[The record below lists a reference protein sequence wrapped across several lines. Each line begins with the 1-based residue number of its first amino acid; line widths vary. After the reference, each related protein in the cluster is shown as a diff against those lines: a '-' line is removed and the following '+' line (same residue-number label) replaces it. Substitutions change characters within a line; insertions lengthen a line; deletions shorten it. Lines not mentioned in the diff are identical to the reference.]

1 MANENNKNI
10 PIENIM
16 SESFGAYA
24 KYIIQDRALPDV
36 RDGLKPV
43 QRRIIYAMN
52 DLNLLH
58 TLPHKKSART
68 VGEVIGKYHPHGDS
82 SIYEAMV
89 RLSQEWKNNIC
100 LLDMHG
106 NKGSIDGDGPAA
118 MRYTE
123 CRLSA
128 FGELM
133 AEGIKK
139 NTVPFIP
146 NFDGSEQEPTVLPT
160 LFPNLLINGSNGIAA
175 GYATNIPPFN
185 PTEVVDAIIAK
196 IDYPNCRIDR
206 ITNIMPAPDFPT
218 GGVISNLDG
227 ITQAYKTGK
236 GKILIAGE
244 MVKLSNKQIAITSIP
259 FETNKSD
266 IIKQIDLAKEK
277 TEALGIT
284 EVRDE
289 SDANG
294 VYIVLETKTKT
305 NFDFIKNYLY
315 KNTKLQTS
323 FNFNMIAIKDRKP
336 VLLDIFTFLQSFI
349 DHAENIILKTSE
361 FDLDKSKTRR
371 EIVQGL
377 IKAILIIDDVVA
389 SIRKAKDKTEAVN
402 NLTTRFGFSQAQAE
416 AIVNLRLYRLTNTD
430 VEALKKELDELNM
443 SIATLENL
451 VRSKDA
457 RLLFLKTKLREFKK
471 LYPQPRKSKLSYDE
485 TPVVIDEL
493 DLIQDKNRIFAFT
506 AGGYMKAFSNRI
518 LLANDPK
525 DNFTKGN
532 DIIITEYVGN
542 LRDRSLLFLENGE
555 CAVVANSKIPECK
568 FKEVGTHTNNL
579 ISAAAD
585 FKVVAAMNA
594 DYKQAVNKQ
603 QIVVVTKS
611 GLIKRC
617 ELSEIITK
625 RTSTISYA
633 KLDPE
638 DKVVSVFPIDNEQQ
652 RVVIC
657 SRRGYINCYAID
669 QIPFVSKNAKGV
681 KAMGLKEND
690 AIASAF
696 LLTEGVTQIA
706 VVTNSQIKRIDLAQI
721 PAGNRTNIGKAVN
734 SYIANNNS
742 FSVLKVIPLTA
753 NSTIVKVD
761 ITGAKEYLTVGSIN
775 YLAYDQRVN
784 AVGTEIADA
793 NIWISNIKDSDKA
806 NE

>member
-1 MANENNKNI
+1 MAENNNKNI

-16 SESFGAYA
+16 SDSFGQYA

-123 CRLSA
+123 CRLSQ
-128 FGELM
+128 FGEM
-133 AEGIKK
+133 MTFGIKK

-160 LFPNLLINGSNGIAA
+160 LYPNLLINGSNGIAA

-185 PTEVVDAIIAK
+185 PCEVVDAIIAK
-196 IDYPNCRIDR
+196 IDSPNCRMDKI
-206 ITNIMPAPDFPT
+206 ISLMPAPDFPT
-218 GGVISNLDG
+218 GGVISSVEG
-227 ITQAYKTGK
+227 VREAYKTGK

-244 MVKLSNKQIAITSIP
+244 MVRLSNKQIAITSIP
-259 FETNKSD
+259 FETNKSE
-266 IIKQIDLAKEK
+266 IIKQIDLAREK
-277 TEALGIT
+277 TEALQIT

-294 VYIVLETKTKT
+294 VNIILETKTHS
-305 NFDFIKNYLY
+305 NFEFIKNYLY

-349 DHAENIILKTSE
+349 DHAELIILKTAE
-361 FDLDKSKTRR
+361 YDLAKAIARR

-377 IKAILIIDDVVA
+377 IKAILIIDDVV
-389 SIRKAKDKTEAVN
+389 STIRRAKDKTEAVTALVN
-402 NLTTRFGFSQAQAE
+402 NFSFTQPQAE

-430 VEALKKELDELNM
+430 VEALKRELDELNM

-451 VRSKDA
+451 VANKDA

-471 LYPQPRKSKLSYDE
+471 IYPVERKSKISYDE
-485 TPVVIDEL
+485 APVVIDEL

-506 AGGYMKAFSNRI
+506 AGGYLKAFSNRI

-525 DNFTKGN
+525 DNFVKPN
-532 DIIITEYVGN
+532 DIIINEYVAN
-542 LRDRSLLFLENGE
+542 LRDRSLLFLTNGD
-555 CAVVANSKIPECK
+555 CAVLTNNKIPECK
-568 FKEVGTHTNNL
+568 FKDVGTHINNL
-579 ISAAAD
+579 IAGAAD
-585 FKVVAAMNA
+585 ATVIAAINA
-594 DYKQAVNKQ
+594 EYKIANNQ
-603 QIVVVTKS
+603 QQVVVCTQS
-611 GLIKRC
+611 GLIKRF
-617 ELSEIITK
+617 ELNEVISKRSSIIN
-625 RTSTISYA
+625 YA
-633 KLDPE
+633 KLDQG
-638 DKVVSVFPIDNEQQ
+638 DKIVSVFPIENEQQ
-652 RVVIC
+652 KIIII
-657 SRRGYINCYAID
+657 SKRGFINTYGVD
-669 QIPFVSKNAKGV
+669 QIPLVGKTAKGV
-681 KAMGLKEND
+681 KAMGLKD
-690 AIASAF
+690 GDSIAYAF
-696 LLTEGVTQIA
+696 ADVNEANQIA
-706 VVTNSQIKRIDLAQI
+706 IVTNYAIKRIEKSFI
-721 PAGNRTNIGKAVN
+721 PLGNRTNLGKAVN
-734 SYIANNNS
+734 HYVAVNDQIWVIKA
-742 FSVLKVIPLTA
+742 IPLVPNTVITYTNA
-753 NSTIVKVD
+753 NGLKN
-761 ITGAKEYLTVGSIN
+761 YLNISDIN
-775 YLAYDQRVN
+775 YLAPDQRVN
-784 AVGTEIADA
+784 SASSAIVDA
-793 NIWISNIKDSDKA
+793 NIWISQLKDSDKA